1 MEAGRV
7 EEGRRV
13 LARLHGQ
20 AFADAATLEIQDAI
34 AVEHAAQ
41 RGKGYAECFAKC
53 VRPRERVLPFVVAQ
67 RRLRQALAD
76 RRLPAATTNVSATAP
91 SSQSASTQLNS

>member
-1 MEAGRV
+1 MISFSLLTNYRTDTPLFVGLMEAGRI

-20 AFADAATLEIQDAI
+20 AFADASTIEIQEAI

-53 VRPRERVLPFVVAQ
+53 VKPRERRFPFC
-67 RRLRQALAD
+67 
-76 RRLPAATTNVSATAP
+76 ATSP
-91 SSQSASTQLNS
+91 SSSAG